1 MIMRSRRIQYGP
13 DPDAGSGGNQT
24 SNNAGSGNG
33 FFSFLNE
40 LLPFL
45 GQAIPLGLGTY
56 AALQNPNEYMSQ
68 QTALQKQQM
77 EQQAAQQKQQFWI
90 FGGIF
95 ALIFI
100 MMMVFIFSKKK

>member
-1 MIMRSRRIQYGP
+1 MRRKYIQYGP
-13 DPDAGSGGNQT
+13 DPDSGSGGNQT

-40 LLPFL
+40 LMPFL
-45 GQAIPLGLGTY
+45 GQAIPLGLTTY
-56 AALQNPNEYMSQ
+56 AGLQDPQAYLQQ
-68 QTALQKQQM
+68 QTDLQKQQLA
-77 EQQAAQQKQQFWI
+77 QQAAQQKQQFWI

-100 MMMVFIFSKKK
+100 MMMVVIFRKK